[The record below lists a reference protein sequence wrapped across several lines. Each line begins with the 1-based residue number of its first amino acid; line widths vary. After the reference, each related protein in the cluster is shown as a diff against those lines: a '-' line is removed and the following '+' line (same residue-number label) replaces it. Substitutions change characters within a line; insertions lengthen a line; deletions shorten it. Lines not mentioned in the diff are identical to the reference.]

1 MAVVSKR
8 HDKP

>member
-8 HDKP
+8 GSR